1 MKILDI
7 VSAVLLIIGGLA
19 WGIFGL
25 FEFNFVEFFFKS
37 SEEFHVHHHPSVI
50 ARIIYIL
57 VGASAVYQIIQRKGM
72 IARWKQ
78 D

>member
-7 VSAVLLIIGGLA
+7 VAAVLLIIGGLA

-25 FEFNFVEFFFKS
+25 FEFNFVDFLFKS
-37 SEEFHVHHHPSVI
+37 SEEFHVHHHPSVM

-57 VGASAVYQIIQRKGM
+57 VGASAVYQIIQRKG
-72 IARWKQ
+72 IQHRWRQ
-78 D
+78 G